1 MPIKQIRLKF
11 QTNLIS
17 EPVIY
22 QMGHKFKVIT
32 NIKRANVRQDTGW
45 VILDLDGTDNEI
57 SASLEW
63 ITSLGVDVD
72 IIK

>member
-1 MPIKQIRLKF
+1 MGIKQIRLKF

-32 NIKRANVRQDTGW
+32 NIKRANVRQETGW
-45 VILDLDGTDNEI
+45 VILDLDGTDYEI

-63 ITSLGVDVD
+63 ITSLGVDVN
-72 IIK
+72 IFK

>member
-1 MPIKQIRLKF
+1 MSIKQIRLKF

-63 ITSLGVDVD
+63 ITSRGVDVD

>member
-45 VILDLDGTDNEI
+45 VILDLDGSDNEI

>member
-45 VILDLDGTDNEI
+45 VILDLDGSDNEI

-63 ITSLGVDVD
+63 ITSLGVNVD

>member
-1 MPIKQIRLKF
+1 MSIKQIRLKF

-22 QMGHKFKVIT
+22 QLGHKFKVIT

-45 VILDLDGTDNEI
+45 VILDLDGSDNEI

-63 ITSLGVDVD
+63 ITSLGVNVD

>member
-22 QMGHKFKVIT
+22 QLGHKFKVIT

-45 VILDLDGTDNEI
+45 VILDLDGSDNEI

-63 ITSLGVDVD
+63 ITSLVVDVD

>member
-1 MPIKQIRLKF
+1 MSIKQIRLKF

-22 QMGHKFKVIT
+22 QLGHKFKVIT

-45 VILDLDGTDNEI
+45 VILDLDGSDNEI